1 MQKNFLRLQL
11 FGKSRIIEYI
21 IALNITF
28 VDGFIV
34 SVKKAKLNGDIF
46 SLNCT
51 YNKNVIMYFI
61 HNREEFFTGL
71 YKKAFPAVAK
81 YVSGRGG
88 SFDEAKDV
96 FHDALVI
103 YYEKTV
109 QGALNNE
116 TDETAYLIGIAKHL
130 WLRKFRGC
138 KHDIALDDVDVSVAD
153 DGQPDTNKLMNFLTR
168 AGVKC
173 MELLKNFYYDEAP
186 LNEIA
191 ETFGFSSVRSATVQK
206 YKCLEKVRE
215 TIKQK
220 ALQYDDF
227 VE

>member
-1 MQKNFLRLQL
+1 MN
-11 FGKSRIIEYI
+11 
-21 IALNITF
+21 A
-28 VDGFIV
+28 
-34 SVKKAKLNGDIF
+34 
-46 SLNCT
+46 
-51 YNKNVIMYFI
+51 I

-71 YKKAFPAVAK
+71 YKKAFSSVAK
-81 YVSGRGG
+81 YISRRGG

-109 QGALNNE
+109 QGESNTCIN
-116 TDETAYLIGIAKHL
+116 ETAYLVGIAKHL
-130 WLRKFRGC
+130 WLRKFSNGR
-138 KHDIALDDVDVSVAD
+138 HDVSLDGVDVLVAD
-153 DGQPDTNKLMNFLTR
+153 EEKLSTNLMLRFLTK
-168 AGVKC
+168 AGEKC
-173 MELLKNFYYDEAP
+173 MELLKSFYYDEAP

-191 ETFGFSSVRSATVQK
+191 ETFGFSGLRSATVQK

-220 ALQYDDF
+220 ALQYEDF